1 VPLGVY
7 FPFPK
12 NGDGTTS
19 FAAFTG
25 EGIEPLDEQKMY
37 IDMNRNGIWDR
48 RETPTQAWR
57 RLALL
62 KSGEALSREKYVT
75 CVTQVAN
82 ALAEYGLFSWETA
95 GRYARE
101 AEHTDRAKRRGHPSV
116 CCT

>member
-1 VPLGVY
+1 
-7 FPFPK
+7 
-12 NGDGTTS
+12 
-19 FAAFTG
+19 
-25 EGIEPLDEQKMY
+25 MY

-57 RLALL
+57 RLGLL

-101 AEHTDRAKRRGHPSV
+101 AELQIAPKGGAIRASAACSQIRHVTPTRQLRKLPGSVRRRPRGLDSA
-116 CCT
+116 